1 MKFQKQILAIKA
13 RGRIL
18 SCEHDLKTLNE
29 ALGKIK
35 LWKPALEL
43 KKQCDEILILIKNLE
58 QRLERKLVITIIGPC
73 GSGKSTMLNAL
84 AGIDDLAVSG
94 HQRPTTRDIGVFC
107 KNEEDAAEIINK
119 IGEDSVNLIQNL
131 KEGFL
136 EHAILI
142 DTPDTDSVEQDKHRP
157 VLNKIISLS
166 DILICV
172 FDGENPKR
180 LDHADFM
187 APYVQLFN
195 GRSLIIV
202 VNKCDR
208 QSNVELSEII
218 MPEFANFIKKAWKKS
233 LPNIFCVSARSNL
246 NNPDW
251 NVKAMPKHDLD
262 QFSSLRAMV
271 FDIFNQT
278 GAGAD
283 IRLENARNLKDYIF
297 NEVQQKVDKSREYLD
312 NAALEIKQNQT
323 MALEKALGS
332 LGRENLRHLPGVNV
346 LLYQMLAQRWL
357 GPVGWIVA
365 VWARILFFG
374 AGFLSIFR
382 FGNPFRQIWG
392 LISSLIN
399 SKESRINIE
408 STTKGVGLDTALQ
421 EYRITILK
429 KWPDITNILVKGGFD
444 SSVRQI
450 DESVVNYREIGD
462 DMTAIWS
469 SGLEGEIEKV
479 AQKLSGPVLQFIFN
493 GPVLAILAYAG
504 WLTADAFFKG
514 QILSSDF
521 FLHAFLT
528 IIIILFLSFF
538 ILQGLIRLVAGKD
551 KISKKAFSKV
561 NNQLQTYQPLI
572 TGSINEQIALVLN
585 LP

>member
-1 MKFQKQILAIKA
+1 MKLQKQILAIKA
-13 RGRIL
+13 RGRIMA
-18 SCEHDLKTLNE
+18 CEHDLKNLNE
-29 ALGKIK
+29 ALGKVK
-35 LWKPALEL
+35 LWRPALEL
-43 KKQCDEILILIKNLE
+43 KKQCDEILILIKDLQ
-58 QRLERKLVITIIGPC
+58 QRLEQKLVITIIGPC

-84 AGIDDLAVSG
+84 AGIDDLAAFG

-107 KNEEDAAEIINK
+107 KNVEDAAEIINK
-119 IGEDSVNLIQNL
+119 IGQDSVNLIQNS
-131 KEGFL
+131 GQGSL

-142 DTPDTDSVEQDKHRP
+142 DTPDTDSVEQEKHRP
-157 VLNKIISLS
+157 ILNKIISLS

-208 QSNVELSEII
+208 QSDVELSETI
-218 MPEFANFIKKAWKKS
+218 MPEFEKFIKKAWEKS

-246 NNPDW
+246 NNPGWD
-251 NVKAMPKHDLD
+251 VKAMPKHDLD

-271 FDIFNQT
+271 FDSKHA
-278 GAGAD
+278 GAGID
-283 IRLENARNLKDYIF
+283 IRLQNARHLKDYIF
-297 NEVQQKVDKSREYLD
+297 NEVQQKVDKYREYLED
-312 NAALEIKQNQT
+312 AALEIRQNQT
-323 MALEKALGS
+323 LALEKALNR
-332 LGRENLRHLPGVNV
+332 LGRENLRHLPGINV

-357 GPVGWIVA
+357 GPVGWVVA
-365 VWARILFFG
+365 IWARILFFG

-382 FGNPFRQIWG
+382 FGNPIRQIWG

-408 STTKGVGLDTALQ
+408 STTKGEGLDTALQ
-421 EYRITILK
+421 EYRIMILK

-450 DESVVNYREIGD
+450 DEFGANYREIGN
-462 DMTAIWS
+462 DMTGIWS
-469 SGLEGEIEKV
+469 SCLEGEIETI

-493 GPVLAILAYAG
+493 GPVLGILTYAG
-504 WLTADAFFKG
+504 WLTAEAFFKG
-514 QILSSDF
+514 RILSSDF

-538 ILQGLIRLVAGKD
+538 ILQGLIRLIAGKD
-551 KISKKAFSKV
+551 KISKKAFNKV

-572 TGSINEQIALVLN
+572 SGSVNEQITQILN